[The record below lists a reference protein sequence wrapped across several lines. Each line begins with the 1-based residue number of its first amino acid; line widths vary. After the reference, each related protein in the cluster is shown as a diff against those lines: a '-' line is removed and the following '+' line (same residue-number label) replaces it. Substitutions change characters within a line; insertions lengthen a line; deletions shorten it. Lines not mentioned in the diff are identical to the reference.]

1 MPRYV
6 VLVNWTEQGIRN
18 VKETLQ
24 RTDSGG
30 DLAEKHGLKLEQAY
44 WTVGPYD
51 MLTIFEAPNDEA
63 LSAHLLEIGSLG
75 NVRTTTLR
83 AYSEEKMSEILQRLA

>member
-6 VLVNWTEQGIRN
+6 VLVNWTEQGIKN
-18 VKETLQ
+18 VNQTIE

-30 DLAEKHGLKLEQAY
+30 DIAKKHGLKLEQAY
-44 WTVGPYD
+44 WTVGAYD
-51 MLTIFEAPNDEA
+51 MVCVFEAPDEEA
-63 LSAHLLEIGSLG
+63 ISAHLLEIGSLG

-83 AYSEEKMSEILQRLA
+83 AYGEQEMSGILQRLS

>member
-6 VLVNWTEQGIRN
+6 VLANWTDQDVKN
-18 VKETLQ
+18 VKHTTE
-24 RTDSGG
+24 RIDHGG
-30 DLAEKHGLKLEQAY
+30 ELAEKHGSKLEQAY

-51 MLTIFEAPNDEA
+51 MLSIFEASDDEA
-63 LSAHLLEIGSLG
+63 LSAYLLEIGSSG

-83 AYSEEKMSEILQRLA
+83 AYEEEEMSGILRRLG